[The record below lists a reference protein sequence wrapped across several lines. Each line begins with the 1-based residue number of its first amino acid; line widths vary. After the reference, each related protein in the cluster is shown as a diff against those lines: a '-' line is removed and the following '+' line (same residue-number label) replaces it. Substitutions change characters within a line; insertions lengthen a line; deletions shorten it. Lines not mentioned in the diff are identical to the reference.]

1 MLKFEFLRLWTISI
15 FYVPALLLG
24 AYPLIFLFLPIQ
36 FHTIFFE
43 LRMLQ
48 CIHYSIQWSGTA
60 PFFCPESQNHSETA
74 EIIN

>member
-36 FHTIFFE
+36 FHTIFLSLE
-43 LRMLQ
+43 
-48 CIHYSIQWSGTA
+48 CYNVYSSAA
-60 PFFCPESQNHSETA
+60 PLFCPSESQNHSETA